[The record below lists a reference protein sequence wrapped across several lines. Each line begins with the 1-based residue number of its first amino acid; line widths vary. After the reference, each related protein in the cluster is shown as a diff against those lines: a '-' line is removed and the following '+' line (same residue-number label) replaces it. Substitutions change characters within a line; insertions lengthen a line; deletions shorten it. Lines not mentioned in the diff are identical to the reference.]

1 MNSGNVPDGE
11 NTPFLTAYHP
21 RFVDRKA
28 ENLGLRSAK
37 SESCCAYIKI
47 GWKKAITTRSWCTT
61 PMSKE
66 FVYRLKGEPEE
77 MFGELSKLAS
87 ENGWDLQ
94 GNADRGRF
102 SGLGG
107 ALLGHYE
114 VRGNDLSIVIESKPL
129 IAPWSMIENKLDSYF
144 G

>member
-1 MNSGNVPDGE
+1 
-11 NTPFLTAYHP
+11 
-21 RFVDRKA
+21 
-28 ENLGLRSAK
+28 
-37 SESCCAYIKI
+37 
-47 GWKKAITTRSWCTT
+47 
-61 PMSKE
+61 MSKE

-77 MFGELSKLAS
+77 MFRELSQLAS

-102 SGLGG
+102 SGLSG